1 MKSSRCCIIVRLVSV
16 WNAGYAVQ
24 VVPGQDRCHLEH
36 HQACCRRGDQQD
48 RKFDTSVACAHL
60 RLHSAC
66 CLLQIGNR
74 VIRKRIH
81 VRIEHVQPS
90 RCREEFLRR
99 KADND
104 RVKSE
109 AKARGGTH
117 PCPLTHATINPSQH
131 TLRCGVSAMGVGYRQ
146 IGSSPEGCM
155 RQRQCV
161 QHRVVLQG

>member
-1 MKSSRCCIIVRLVSV
+1 VITPVSCLYHTPCLLRLAPNMDSFAPLFHRTTVLV

-36 HQACCRRGDQQD
+36 HEACCRRGDQQD
-48 RKFDTSVACAHL
+48 RTCNAFAAVTHL
-60 RLHSAC
+60 SLHPAS

-109 AKARGGTH
+109 AKARGGTRPCLLMH
-117 PCPLTHATINPSQH
+117 PIMPRTSHPALHCVAH
-131 TLRCGVSAMGVGYRQ
+131 RQ
-146 IGSSPEGCM
+146 IS
-155 RQRQCV
+155 
-161 QHRVVLQG
+161 